1 VSGARIDIRQRR
13 RAVVADEIER
23 VAIELFAQRGYTTVT
38 VDDIAEAC
46 GISPRT
52 FFRYFPAKAD
62 VVRAHQR
69 RLFDRLERA
78 LAARPPTEG
87 PVTAL
92 RQAFLATTQMRPDD
106 RERVVLV
113 GRLLV
118 EAGEIIDRDV
128 GFEADRRGALVSL
141 VAARAGVDPAA
152 DPRPA
157 VVVAAMTAGAQAAFR
172 AWLEAGGEGELA
184 ASMANALDLLEQGV
198 ASFERASGTGRT

>member
-1 VSGARIDIRQRR
+1 VSAARIDIRERR

-78 LAARPPTEG
+78 LAARPPVEG

-106 RERVVLV
+106 REHVVLV

-118 EAGEIIDRDV
+118 QAGELIGRDV

-172 AWLEAGGEGELA
+172 AWLEAGGQGELA
-184 ASMANALDLLEQGV
+184 ASMADALDLLEQGV
-198 ASFERASGTGRT
+198 ASFEREGGTGRT